1 MKIEII
7 TLHRITNFG
16 SMLQTYATQT
26 AVEKLGHKAEV
37 IDFVPDGMTFWRGC
51 WSNYRNNPTS
61 LGAITALAL
70 YSAVCYSIVARGYL
84 ASALDNFVYVVCI
97 PFWIAMIDNKYF
109 NKKNR

>member
-51 WSNYRNNPTS
+51 WQLSEE
-61 LGAITALAL
+61 
-70 YSAVCYSIVARGYL
+70 SAK
-84 ASALDNFVYVVCI
+84 VYD
-97 PFWIAMIDNKYF
+97 WL
-109 NKKNR
+109 R